1 MFFNS
6 FNFIFFLILVFVL
19 YWHFFNR
26 NFHVQNLFLLVAS
39 YFFYGCWDFRFTF
52 LLGFATLMGF
62 YGGKCIYVATGK
74 KAAKRWLCLGV
85 GLHLALLAFFKYF
98 NFFTA
103 SFTGLVSGIGIQVS
117 AFTLNIILPV
127 GISFY
132 IFHGISYL
140 VDVYKKKIEPAGN
153 LVNYALFVGFFPLLV
168 AGPVE
173 RATHLL
179 PQVERARTFEYHK
192 AVDGLR
198 QILWGVVKKVVIAD
212 NCAQYVN
219 MAFGQTEQLSGPV
232 LILGAFFFA
241 FQIYG
246 DFSGYTDIA
255 LGTARLFGFEVL
267 KNFAF
272 PYFSRSVGELW
283 RRWHISLSSWF
294 RDYVYQPLGSSRK
307 GLAIT
312 IRNTFIV
319 FILSGFWHGAS
330 WTFIVWGVLNGF
342 FAVLS
347 MLLRTDKGLR
357 GVVAQGKILPSGK
370 ELVQMVTTFSI
381 GSFCCIFFRAD
392 SLEHALIY
400 VGRLLTLAEGVGI
413 GEYVLNGPKWFI
425 CALISFLLIE
435 WAGRAQGY
443 GIKTV
448 GLHWPAWIRRSFYFV
463 LLIVV
468 FFFAGNAQ
476 EFIYFQF

>member
-6 FNFIFFLILVFVL
+6 FNFIFFLILVFLL
-19 YWHFFNR
+19 YWHLFNK

-39 YFFYGCWDFRFTF
+39 YFFYSCWDFRFVF
-52 LLGFATLMGF
+52 LLGFATLAGF
-62 YGGKCIYVATGK
+62 YGGQCIYRANVE
-74 KAAKRWLCLGV
+74 RRRRLWFYLSI
-85 GLHLALLAFFKYF
+85 GLHLALLGFFKYF

-103 SFTGLVSGIGIQVS
+103 SFSGLLQEFGIRVST
-117 AFTLNIILPV
+117 FTLNIILPV

-132 IFHGISYL
+132 TFHGISYL
-140 VDVYKKKIEPAGN
+140 ADTYKKKIDPAAN
-153 LVNYALFVGFFPLLV
+153 LVNYAVFVSFFPLLV

-179 PQVERARTFEYHK
+179 PQVERARTFEYHM

-255 LGTARLFGFEVL
+255 LGTARLFGFELL

-272 PYFSRSVGELW
+272 PYFSRSVSELW

-294 RDYVYQPLGSSRK
+294 RDYVFQPLGSGRK

-312 IRNTFIV
+312 IRNIFIV
-319 FILSGFWHGAS
+319 FILSGLWHGANL
-330 WTFIVWGVLNGF
+330 TFIVWGILNGF

-357 GVVAQGKILPSGK
+357 GVVAQGKMVPSGK
-370 ELVQMVTTFSI
+370 EVVQMMGTFSI

-392 SLEHALIY
+392 SLETALNY
-400 VGRLLTLAEGVGI
+400 VTRLFTLASGVGI
-413 GEYVLNGPKWFI
+413 GEYILNGPKWI
-425 CALISFLLIE
+425 IPVLISFLLME

-443 GIKTV
+443 GIKNF
-448 GLHWPAWIRRSFYFV
+448 GLGWPAWLRRSFYFT
-463 LLIVV
+463 LLIIV